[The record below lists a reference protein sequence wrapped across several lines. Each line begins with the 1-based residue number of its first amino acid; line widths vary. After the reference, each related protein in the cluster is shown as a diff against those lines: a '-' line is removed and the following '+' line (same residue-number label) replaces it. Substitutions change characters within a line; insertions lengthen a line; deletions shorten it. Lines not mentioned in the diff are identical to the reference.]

1 MKSVSS
7 SLPLYL
13 QLNADLLDISQ
24 LYAEFAEPY
33 NLWECQ
39 LAILHC
45 AGHPDNM
52 LIETVWNNI
61 IEEEMAQ
68 TAELFPPDRIK
79 VITNKIVALGKL
91 YSSSQKYFPIG
102 KSPNYCHNN
111 TSLFILFKGSKFNPY
126 SHTSSL
132 FSEYITKKLELISV
146 QIRGPYEW
154 VFRALVETGTS
165 LPKVFE
171 VYNK

>member
-1 MKSVSS
+1 MKNVSS
-7 SLPLYL
+7 PLPLQL

-102 KSPNYCHNN
+102 KSPNCNHNIN
-111 TSLFILFKGSKFNPY
+111 SLLFICRKLNPY